1 MKFSNM
7 AVAGFAMFSMV
18 FGAGNIVF
26 PLILGRDFT
35 TSSWYAIM
43 GWGLTAVIIP
53 VLGYFCAL
61 LFFGDVKRFWK
72 PLERVPVIGKHLPII
87 CMSVLM
93 CICGPFGTL
102 ARSVTIAFESVY
114 VSMPI
119 DKVVFNLIFCLVA
132 AILAWNPGK
141 VVQLIGVIF
150 TPLKF
155 GGVVI
160 VAACAMYF
168 GGSFSD
174 MPQCTAGV
182 GDVMMHGAAMGYQTM
197 DLIAGVMFGASI
209 FAYIK
214 KAVGEGASTID
225 LLKFSTIACIICGLT
240 FLTTYIFLVFCGAM
254 YSNELVGCASAGL
267 FPEIARISMGQFAS
281 CCVSI
286 IIAACCLATN
296 IATSSAFTDFIYKEI
311 CKEKVNRQVLLVA
324 TCAITFG
331 CSLLGFEAICNIL
344 GAVLKVV
351 YPLLI
356 VFVLYR
362 TVQYFAC
369 KMYNEN

>member
-35 TSSWYAIM
+35 TSSWYALI
-43 GWGLTAVIIP
+43 GWGITDALIP

-61 LFFGDVKRFWK
+61 LFSGDIKNFWK
-72 PLERVPVIGKHLPII
+72 PMMRIPGIGQHLPII
-87 CMSVLM
+87 FMCVLM

-102 ARSVTIAFESVY
+102 ARSVTVAFESVD
-114 VSMPI
+114 VSMHV
-119 DKVVFNLIFCLVA
+119 DKVLFNFIFCLIS

-141 VVQLIGVIF
+141 IVQLIGIVF

-160 VAACAMYF
+160 VTACAMYF
-168 GGSFSD
+168 GKSFSS
-174 MPQCTAGV
+174 MPQCTADAM
-182 GDVMMHGAAMGYQTM
+182 DVMVQGASMGYQTM

-209 FAYIK
+209 FAYVK
-214 KAVGEGASTID
+214 KAVGENSSKIEV
-225 LLKFSTIACIICGLT
+225 LKFSIVSCIICGLT
-240 FLTTYIFLVFCGAM
+240 FLITYIFLIFCGAL
-254 YSNELVGCASAGL
+254 YSSDLAGCANAGL
-267 FPEIARISMGQFAS
+267 FPEIAKISMGYLAS

-296 IATSSAFTDFIYKEI
+296 IATSSAFTDFVYNEI
-311 CKEKVNRQVLLVA
+311 CKQFPK
-324 TCAITFG
+324 
-331 CSLLGFEAICNIL
+331 S
-344 GAVLKVV
+344 
-351 YPLLI
+351 
-356 VFVLYR
+356 FV
-362 TVQYFAC
+362 C
-369 KMYNEN
+369 